1 MSAVAAAAD
10 TADGTEAKGGS
21 KKLIIIIA
29 AAVAIVLVA
38 GGLMMKM
45 MMAPK
50 ETPKDPAKEKG
61 AVVALKDDMTL
72 NLADGRFLKTQLSLQ
87 LSEEATLAAGGEK
100 ALANFDGSMARDAAI
115 QILSRYSYNQLL
127 SWRSARPPKW
137 LSRKKCSS
145 GTKAKCCKSISHS
158 SSCNDPITERAA
170 SVWSRADDP
179 VSPADAPPSMNSPSL
194 HTNCASYLSDAQAI
208 SRSEA
213 L

>member
-127 SWRSARPPKW
+127 KPAQREAAQVA
-137 LSRKKCSS
+137 LSKEVF
-145 GTKAKCCKSISHS
+145 
-158 SSCNDPITERAA
+158 ERYEGK
-170 SVWSRADDP
+170 VLQ
-179 VSPADAPPSMNSPSL
+179 VYFTQFVM
-194 HTNCASYLSDAQAI
+194 Q
-208 SRSEA
+208 
-213 L
+213 

>member
-1 MSAVAAAAD
+1 
-10 TADGTEAKGGS
+10 
-21 KKLIIIIA
+21 
-29 AAVAIVLVA
+29 
-38 GGLMMKM
+38 MMKM

-127 SWRSARPPKW
+127 KPAQREAAQVA
-137 LSRKKCSS
+137 LSKEVF
-145 GTKAKCCKSISHS
+145 
-158 SSCNDPITERAA
+158 ERYEGK
-170 SVWSRADDP
+170 VLQ
-179 VSPADAPPSMNSPSL
+179 VYFTQFVM
-194 HTNCASYLSDAQAI
+194 Q
-208 SRSEA
+208 
-213 L
+213 